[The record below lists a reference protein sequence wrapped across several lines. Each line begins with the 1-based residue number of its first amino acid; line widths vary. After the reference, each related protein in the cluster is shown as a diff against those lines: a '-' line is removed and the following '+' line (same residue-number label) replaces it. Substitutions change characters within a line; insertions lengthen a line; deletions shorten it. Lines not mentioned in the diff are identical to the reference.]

1 MVNGQGE
8 RVSGYFSRIAAVAA
22 FGLLGMP
29 FASAMD
35 LTPEQGQLFTSVSIN
50 PPNAHQMTVCY
61 GFGCR
66 RRAMLDFSAADRRT
80 LTSILASGR
89 ASAAA
94 ERAAIQK
101 AVVWFDRK
109 VGPMIG
115 TNKRIANADIRAG
128 SDATNFDCFDTTR
141 NAASLLLVL
150 REWGLLKHHTVDNP
164 RYRGNPFK
172 MQLPHNTAVIRD
184 TTTGVKWVVDMWP
197 TKYAQVPDVMPLD
210 RWLNE
215 S

>member
-1 MVNGQGE
+1 M
-8 RVSGYFSRIAAVAA
+8 AVAGA
-22 FGLLGMP
+22 LGVIGAAHD
-29 FASAMD
+29 ASAME
-35 LTPEQGQLFTSVSIN
+35 LSSEQAQLYTSVSIN
-50 PPNAHQMTVCY
+50 PPNASQMTVCY

-80 LTSILASGR
+80 LTGILASGR

-115 TNKRIANADIRAG
+115 TDKRVANADIRAG

-172 MQLPHNTAVIRD
+172 LQLPHNTAVIRD
-184 TTTGVKWVVDMWP
+184 NTTGVKWVVDMWP